1 MNLNKFEYWAKR
13 QGMSC
18 VKSKDKDTVYTN
30 EQTEIV
36 YKYWLAAHSTVIQD
50 LYDDQVQSE
59 IIYKSLVINNK
70 YFINA
75 CEQMLENLYTEPG
88 ELDWLF
94 KFSKGTALDN
104 SFVEHKLAAFKLSCL
119 TNLRVLSKHTNLVDF
134 ATWKTKEDYTRNKNV
149 IYDSVFGVTSPGYS
163 AYGLES
169 ALKSKIGP
177 VIMHSRTTLAG
188 YEYKF
193 ADSLVEL
200 AIELS
205 EKDNNG

>member
-70 YFINA
+70 YFTNA

-104 SFVEHKLAAFKLSCL
+104 SFVEHKLAAF
-119 TNLRVLSKHTNLVDF
+119 N
-134 ATWKTKEDYTRNKNV
+134 
-149 IYDSVFGVTSPGYS
+149 
-163 AYGLES
+163 
-169 ALKSKIGP
+169 
-177 VIMHSRTTLAG
+177 
-188 YEYKF
+188 
-193 ADSLVEL
+193 
-200 AIELS
+200 
-205 EKDNNG
+205 